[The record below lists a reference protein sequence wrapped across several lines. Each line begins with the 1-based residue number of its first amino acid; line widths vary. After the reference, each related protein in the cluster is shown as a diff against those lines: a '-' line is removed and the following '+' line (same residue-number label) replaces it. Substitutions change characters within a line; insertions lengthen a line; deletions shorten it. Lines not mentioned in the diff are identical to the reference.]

1 MRRAVELGS
10 SNAQTELARWYVD
23 GECGL
28 PTNYK
33 EAMRLAKLGAEA
45 GNATAMNHIGLL
57 FHEGWG
63 VATDFDQACK
73 WNREATALG
82 LEGAKY
88 NLRNLARTGH
98 APSIAAVR
106 DLGLGPL

>member
-1 MRRAVELGS
+1 MF
-10 SNAQTELARWYVD
+10 

-33 EAMRLAKLGAEA
+33 EAMQLAKLGAES
-45 GNATAMNHIGLL
+45 GNARAMNHIGFL
-57 FHEGWG
+57 FHEGLG
-63 VATDFDQACK
+63 VAKDLDEAYKWGRQA
-73 WNREATALG
+73 AALG
-82 LEGAKY
+82 NEVAKNY
-88 NLRNLARTGH
+88 LRMLARTDH